1 MSVEC
6 FSGNCSE
13 RTTCS
18 SFSDSPCCA
27 YTNACGS
34 GSDNDDTMVNMNSSF
49 DSSCDGDSFITNDND
64 DNDVDDNDNDNEYNN
79 NSNTLNIVN
88 VIVNVIETIITRSS
102 SNNKNNTCNSAF
114 YTESIPQISIHD
126 YLIRIIKYT
135 HIEQS
140 TLICALIYI
149 DRLSSSGI
157 IINEH
162 TIHKVLFTSIL
173 LSMKFNE
180 DCIYNISFFAE
191 IAGVPVKELLLMES
205 EFVNKINFNCYVN
218 EVTFNTY
225 SSLIVVK
232 P

>member
-6 FSGNCSE
+6 LSGNCSE

-18 SFSDSPCCA
+18 SFSDLPCCA
-27 YTNACGS
+27 YTNACN
-34 GSDNDDTMVNMNSSF
+34 DNDNNDAMVNMNNSF
-49 DSSCDGDSFITNDND
+49 DSSCDDDSFITNDND
-64 DNDVDDNDNDNEYNN
+64 DNDNDNEYNTN
-79 NSNTLNIVN
+79 NTLNIVN
-88 VIVNVIETIITRSS
+88 VIVNVIKTIITRSS
-102 SNNKNNTCNSAF
+102 SNNNNNTCNSAF

-126 YLIRIIKYT
+126 YLLRIIKYT

-162 TIHKVLFTSIL
+162 TVHKVLFTSIL

-218 EVTFNTY
+218 EIMFNTY

>member
-13 RTTCS
+13 GTTCS
-18 SFSDSPCCA
+18 SFYDSPCCA

-34 GSDNDDTMVNMNSSF
+34 GSGSDDDNAMVNMNSSF

-64 DNDVDDNDNDNEYNN
+64 DNDNDNEYN

-114 YTESIPQISIHD
+114 YTENIPQISIHD
-126 YLIRIIKYT
+126 YLLRIIKYT

-162 TIHKVLFTSIL
+162 TVHKVLFTSIL

-218 EVTFNTY
+218 EVMFNTY